1 MTIVSLRHPF
11 FSAFVVCIT
20 TQVNS
25 EHPEESVLPSQQ
37 QYGTEV
43 SWPMQRHAASSSPS
57 YLNYM
62 QGCYATYNQE
72 QCDENEA
79 ERIAIN
85 AAQPSVQRNFTS
97 AGYAKVQAPWA
108 SYTALRQFWDLY
120 QADYQVTEDWDDAN
134 VYTNHWESAT
144 QTLRVDAPDGPRMTV
159 PIRRK
164 LVEEVQSVL
173 EKWTGVPLQ
182 PTSLYGI
189 RSYSAGSILAPHVD
203 R

>member
-62 QGCYATYNQE
+62 QGCYATYNQK
-72 QCDENEA
+72 QCD
-79 ERIAIN
+79 
-85 AAQPSVQRNFTS
+85 FTS